1 MSRSKYWCFT
11 LNNYTNEE
19 VDQLKA
25 IDCQYLVFG
34 YEVAPETHTPH
45 LQGFICMTNRKTMVT
60 MKKLLNDRYHFE
72 MKRGT
77 IQEASEYC
85 KKDGN
90 FFEKGSMPEEQG
102 TNGGQANKRRW
113 EEARQA
119 AKEGNFDAI
128 PTDLWIKYRRSF
140 KDEYHETVTKQTIE
154 IRDPDLKNHF
164 IWIWGPTGTGKS
176 HMARALAS
184 SISDEPPYLK
194 GLNKWWNGYKG
205 QKVVIIEEASPEAC
219 KYLASYFKQ
228 WCDKWPFAAEVK
240 GGSFD
245 NGIRPDYII
254 VTSNYPIDQCFPEES
269 DCQPMKRRCLEFQKV
284 DKQAWLPL
292 EPARDTQVLPP
303 SPLPLAQLPRSEST
317 FSVIV
322 DEDTIM

>member
-1 MSRSKYWCFT
+1 MSRTKYWCFT

-19 VDQLKA
+19 VDKLKQV
-25 IDCQYLVFG
+25 DCQYLVFG
-34 YEVAPETHTPH
+34 YEVAPETGTQH
-45 LQGFICMTNRKTMVT
+45 LQGFICMTNRKTLPT
-60 MKKLLNDRYHFE
+60 MKKVLSDRYHLE
-72 MKRGT
+72 PKRGT
-77 IQEASEYC
+77 IQEAATYC

-102 TNGGQANKRRW
+102 TNGGQASKRRW
-113 EEARQA
+113 EEARKA

-128 PTDLWIKYRRSF
+128 PTDLWIRYRNSF
-140 KDEYHETVTKQTIE
+140 KDEYHETVTKEAIE
-154 IRDPDLKNHF
+154 IRDPDLHSHF

-184 SISDEPPYLK
+184 SISNEPPYLK

-205 QKVVIIEEASPEAC
+205 QKVVIIEEATPDAC
-219 KYLASYFKQ
+219 KYLTSYFKL

-254 VTSNYPIDQCFPEES
+254 ITSNYSIDQCFPEEA
-269 DCQPMKRRCLEFQKV
+269 DCQPMKRRCLEFEKV
-284 DKQAWLPL
+284 DRQAWLPL
-292 EPARDTQVLPP
+292 EPPRDTQVLPP
-303 SPLPLAQLPRSEST
+303 SPLPLATLPRNESS
-317 FSVIV
+317 FNVIV